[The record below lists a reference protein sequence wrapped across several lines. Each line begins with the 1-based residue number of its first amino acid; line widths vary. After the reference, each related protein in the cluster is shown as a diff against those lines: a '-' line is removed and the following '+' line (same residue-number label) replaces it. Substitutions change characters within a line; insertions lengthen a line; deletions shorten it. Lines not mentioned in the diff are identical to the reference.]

1 MGDLPKFANISEE
14 ATAFLRNQT
23 GSTQLECYTY
33 IDPEQTEAS
42 FFIVRTSN
50 KVIHVSFAEI
60 TYDPKNYQSLLQG
73 LYRAIYE

>member
-1 MGDLPKFANISEE
+1 MPKYANLSTE
-14 ATAFLRNQT
+14 ATDFLRKKT

-33 IDPEQTEAS
+33 IDSERAEDS
-42 FFIVRTSN
+42 FFVVKTSN

-60 TYDPKNYQSLLQG
+60 TFEPSSYQSLMEG